1 MFDVVVIGSL
11 NLDLVGRVG
20 RLPSPGETVLGHE
33 YQEFP
38 GGKGLNQAV
47 AAARAGASV
56 AMVGC
61 VGDDDAGRALR
72 RVLDDERVDHSA
84 VTTMPVATGRALILV
99 DDRGE
104 NSIAV
109 VPGANRRVSPPTAL
123 PAARVVLAQLEVP
136 IDAVTRS
143 FELAREQRATTILNP
158 APADALP
165 ASLLAHVD
173 VVTPNEH
180 EHRVLGAATESVA
193 TVVVTR
199 GPDGLEVWR
208 DGVAEDHPAFR
219 VDPIDTTGA
228 GDAFNGALAARL
240 AAGDDVEAALRV
252 AAAAGALTVT
262 RPGAVPSIPTSADVE
277 RLLAETAS

>member
-20 RLPSPGETVLGHE
+20 RLPAPGETVLGRD

-72 RVLDDERVDHSA
+72 RVLDEERIDHSS

-109 VPGANRRVSPPTAL
+109 VPGANRGVSPPTSI
-123 PAARVVLAQLEVP
+123 PAARVALAQLEVP
-136 IDAVTRS
+136 IDVVTRS
-143 FELAREQRATTILNP
+143 FELAHDRGATTILNP

-165 ASLLAHVD
+165 GSLLAHVD

-180 EHRVLGAATESVA
+180 EHRVLGAATESVD

-208 DGVAEDHPAFR
+208 GGVAEAHPAFP
-219 VDPIDTTGA
+219 VEPIDTTGA

-240 AAGDDVEAALRV
+240 AAGDHVDAALRF

-262 RPGAVPSIPTSADVE
+262 RPGAVPSIPSGAEVE
-277 RLLAETAS
+277 RLLAQTTT